1 MVLSPSAL
9 DTVNTA
15 FPCLSS
21 NEGGRVVLENRLGP
35 KWLPDAA
42 VALTRTVSPSR
53 RAPMSSMR
61 RRTVAVP
68 CRPFDAVVWPD
79 SSLPFEVTLTQSA
92 SPTWVISYVAAADAD
107 GANASR
113 SPAASTPAIRRV
125 MRLSMSHRL
134 PGRFYRR
141 RRRLADRIGMRARR
155 QAPPRIVVRFRLV
168 NVPPVSGIAV
178 CVVSAHCAY
187 RVVGLLMAIM
197 SPGL

>member
-1 MVLSPSAL
+1 
-9 DTVNTA
+9 
-15 FPCLSS
+15 
-21 NEGGRVVLENRLGP
+21 
-35 KWLPDAA
+35 
-42 VALTRTVSPSR
+42 
-53 RAPMSSMR
+53 MSSIW
-61 RRTVAVP
+61 TPNVTLTFA
-68 CRPFDAVVWPD
+68 PFDAKGVLVA
-79 SSLPFEVTLTQSA
+79 SFSFESVMPTQLA
-92 SPTWVISYVAAADAD
+92 SPTCVMSYVVVADAD
-107 GANASR
+107 GAKASR

-187 RVVGLLMAIM
+187 RVVGLSMAIM

>member
-42 VALTRTVSPSR
+42 VTLTRTVSPSR

-61 RRTVAVP
+61 RRTVAVT
-68 CRPFDAVVWPD
+68 CRPSDAVVWPD

-92 SPTWVISYVAAADAD
+92 SPTWVMSYVAAADAD

-113 SPAASTPAIRRV
+113 SPAASTPATRRV

-134 PGRFYRR
+134 PGLFYRR
-141 RRRLADRIGMRARR
+141 LRRLADRIGMRAKR
-155 QAPPRIVVRFRLV
+155 QAPP
-168 NVPPVSGIAV
+168 
-178 CVVSAHCAY
+178 
-187 RVVGLLMAIM
+187 
-197 SPGL
+197 PGS